1 LSPYAIRSLFRC
13 RAEHPYVFTVHGQ
26 EYRVGYLPAE
36 SDSGMFGGNSNWRG
50 PIWVPVNTLII
61 PALLHYFAYYGDNF
75 KIECPAGS
83 GRLMNLFEVAHEIA
97 NRMARIFLRDETG
110 LRPAFGGAQKF
121 QRDPYW
127 RDHLLFYEYFHGDN
141 GPGIGASRQTGWPG
155 AVAGDEKARPG
166 RLLKRIV

>member
-1 LSPYAIRSLFRC
+1 LSPYAIRSLFRY

-83 GRLMNLFEVAHEIA
+83 GRLMNL
-97 NRMARIFLRDETG
+97 R
-110 LRPAFGGAQKF
+110 GGA
-121 QRDPYW
+121 RDCQS
-127 RDHLLFYEYFHGDN
+127 DGSDLF
-141 GPGIGASRQTGWPG
+141 
-155 AVAGDEKARPG
+155 AR
-166 RLLKRIV
+166 